1 MHQIHCARTQ
11 THKHN
16 RGKSKLSKEQRDMR
30 IAKKLFQKMFPHIRI
45 VKVGTLGKS
54 HSN

>member
-1 MHQIHCARTQ
+1 MHQIYCARTH

-16 RGKSKLSKEQRDMR
+16 CSKPKLSKGQREMR

-45 VKVGTLGKS
+45 VKVGTLGRLN
-54 HSN
+54 SN